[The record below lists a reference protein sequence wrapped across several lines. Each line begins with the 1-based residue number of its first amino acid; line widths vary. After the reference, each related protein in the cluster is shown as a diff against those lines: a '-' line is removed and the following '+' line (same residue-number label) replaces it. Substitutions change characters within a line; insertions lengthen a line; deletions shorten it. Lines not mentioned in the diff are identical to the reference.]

1 VTDPDSRAWHRLTP
15 ADQAALTDAGYPRS
29 WDADEIIASQG
40 GPPGSMY
47 VIHSGWVKIT
57 VTNDRGELA
66 PIAARGPGEIVGELA
81 PIADR
86 PRNATIQ
93 AITPVTALV
102 IPQSRLRTVLST
114 RPHIA
119 EELLRTAAIRLEQSA
134 HLHLEAGGPDFPHRL
149 AAVLVELAHQYAPAN
164 HNTQVILPFSQED
177 LASIARVSRST
188 LIRGLDRLRALSLII
203 TSRGRV
209 TIPHPHALHDF
220 AAGRPL
226 PEPPTDEP

>member
-40 GPPGSMY
+40 SPPGSMY

-102 IPQSRLRTVLST
+102 IPQSRLRPVLAT

-134 HLHLEAGGPDFPHRL
+134 HLHLEAGGPAFPHRL
-149 AAVLVELAHQYAPAN
+149 AAVLLELAAQCAPGSSLN
-164 HNTQVILPFSQED
+164 GHIDLPFTQED
-177 LASIARVSRST
+177 LANIARVSRST
-188 LIRGLDRLRALSLII
+188 LIRGLEKLRALGLVTTTRGHI
-203 TSRGRV
+203 TIVR
-209 TIPHPHALHDF
+209 PHALRQF
-220 AAGRPL
+220 ASGEI
-226 PEPPTDEP
+226 EPP

>member
-40 GPPGSMY
+40 SPPGSMY

-57 VTNDRGELA
+57 ITNDRGELA

-102 IPQSRLRTVLST
+102 IPQSRLRTVLAS

-134 HLHLEAGGPDFPHRL
+134 HLHLEAGGPAFVQRL
-149 AAVLVELAHQYAPAN
+149 AAVLLELSAQCAPD
-164 HNTQVILPFSQED
+164 TPSGDPVDLPFTQDD
-177 LASIARVSRST
+177 LAAIARVSRST
-188 LIRGLDRLRALSLII
+188 LIRGLEKLRSLGLVSTTRAHLIVRPADLRL
-203 TSRGRV
+203 
-209 TIPHPHALHDF
+209 F
-220 AAGRPL
+220 ASGQSGP
-226 PEPPTDEP
+226 